1 MVWPIVF
8 FDLSLLL
15 TIELSSIFSTFFAN
29 ISSHMLKPPKTRFY
43 HLFYNESYPNLLSN
57 HISNSILFCGSTHPC
72 NLLIFEILSFLL
84 SFFTLYCST
93 FNLLIFEILSFLLSF
108 FTLYCSTFNCISHY
122 RSYNCVV
129 NFPLSMCGIDHTQ
142 SIPFF
147 ICLVPMVDISSI
159 SPSLCM
165 MNPEY
170 YCMLSIFYLCKNLCL
185 SCKICIPY
193 TSFYASIS
201 S

>member
-1 MVWPIVF
+1 
-8 FDLSLLL
+8 
-15 TIELSSIFSTFFAN
+15 
-29 ISSHMLKPPKTRFY
+29 MLKPPKTRFY

-72 NLLIFEILSFLL
+72 
-84 SFFTLYCST
+84 
-93 FNLLIFEILSFLLSF
+93 NLLIFEILSFLLSF